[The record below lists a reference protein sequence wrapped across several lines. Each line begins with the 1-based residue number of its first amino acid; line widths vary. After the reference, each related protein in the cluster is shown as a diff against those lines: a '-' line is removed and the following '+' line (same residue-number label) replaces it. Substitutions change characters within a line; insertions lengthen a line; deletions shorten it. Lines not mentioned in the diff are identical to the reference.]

1 MKIGILT
8 YHKSFNNGSFLQAYA
23 LSNVVSNMGY
33 DVEIVDYI
41 PQKFNEIYSLFS
53 SNSMGFLKKLIYYI
67 KKILVADIY
76 LSTKRNFLGL
86 QNKCLNLSK
95 EKYFYDSNFEQL
107 NKEYDVLIVG
117 SDQIWNL
124 VCSDCDDIYFLPIKH
139 LNKKVSYAPSLND
152 IKKLPEKY
160 IDLISDF
167 DSVSVREQSGKAT
180 LNDCL
185 LKDVFVA
192 IDPTLLIDI
201 QYYEKFDLK
210 DIVKKDYIFLYT
222 IKYSEDVISVSK
234 ALSEKYNLCVYTM
247 INDIR
252 VHYVLEMKKNKIRY
266 RKSCN
271 DPVAF
276 LRYIKNASY
285 VVTDSFHGTAF
296 SVIFEK
302 EFWAVNIKK
311 DGKYYDDERIST
323 LLEKLNLKDRFITAD
338 NQNFNNKIDYDT
350 VGKLKKEYVEES
362 LDWLKNAII
371 GDNNE

>member
-285 VVTDSFHGTAF
+285 VLTDSFHGTAF

>member
-53 SNSMGFLKKLIYYI
+53 PNSMGFLKKLIYYI

>member
-53 SNSMGFLKKLIYYI
+53 PNSMGFLKKLIYYI

-124 VCSDCDDIYFLPIKH
+124 ICSDCDDIYFLPIKH